1 MHTVQ
6 SGYSLTLEI
15 RDGFE
20 KKLDEWL
27 LSIRDDPGGN
37 DKIPFNRIR
46 SALYCSIVT
55 VSRQSKAPDQSVDA
69 PPTPPSEKELPA
81 MMMFLSSISGPMK
94 THIDQLVQEAGA
106 GMRELLGFCKGVD
119 EVEIASDKGLKR
131 YLLKKKA
138 TDTFYTGMQYLS
150 YDDIEKENILRQ
162 RLEVFINEE
171 QKKGNQAFLSADNS
185 NWASKARK
193 EIIDFTSSQQDLE
206 WATKPWKLSLSDYW
220 QSNIALW
227 RTLLFILGV
236 GILTLIGAH
245 FGVPYLEHLWSYF
258 WKGIGIFVSVFL
270 LLLILNDFKKHSVA
284 GRLKDSRVKDI
295 NAHQL
300 HPVINEITLA
310 GPVKKGFIRRL
321 AFFLILW
328 LAKNLKFA
336 LKIPTVVT
344 ARWIPMNGSKRLV
357 FISNFAN
364 TSEGYVRDFI
374 DSKGRG
380 RKINLIFGQGYGYP
394 RTLFVVFKGAIDNPI
409 PFVNDVYW
417 FQHNTQ
423 FWYSPFKDLTIDNIR
438 TNHEIRKGL
447 AGNMSEK
454 NARKWLKS
462 F

>member
-193 EIIDFTSSQQDLE
+193 EIIDFTSSAIL
-206 WATKPWKLSLSDYW
+206 L
-220 QSNIALW
+220 
-227 RTLLFILGV
+227 RT
-236 GILTLIGAH
+236 A
-245 FGVPYLEHLWSYF
+245 
-258 WKGIGIFVSVFL
+258 
-270 LLLILNDFKKHSVA
+270 
-284 GRLKDSRVKDI
+284 
-295 NAHQL
+295 
-300 HPVINEITLA
+300 IT
-310 GPVKKGFIRRL
+310 F
-321 AFFLILW
+321 
-328 LAKNLKFA
+328 
-336 LKIPTVVT
+336 
-344 ARWIPMNGSKRLV
+344 
-357 FISNFAN
+357 
-364 TSEGYVRDFI
+364 
-374 DSKGRG
+374 
-380 RKINLIFGQGYGYP
+380 
-394 RTLFVVFKGAIDNPI
+394 
-409 PFVNDVYW
+409 
-417 FQHNTQ
+417 
-423 FWYSPFKDLTIDNIR
+423 LTI
-438 TNHEIRKGL
+438 
-447 AGNMSEK
+447 
-454 NARKWLKS
+454 
-462 F
+462 